1 MWGQAKPLPIH
12 FHLLSQ
18 HQGFKMHPKDKKSK
32 IHTHLKT
39 WHTFF
44 FLRRYLSFF
53 AALHL
58 PAQKWL
64 EEQTPPD
71 FNSSADASG
80 RPSENRSE
88 SSSVREER

>member
-1 MWGQAKPLPIH
+1 MGSGKATSHPFSPAVSAPGVQNAPKGQEK
-12 FHLLSQ
+12 Q
-18 HQGFKMHPKDKKSK
+18 DT
-32 IHTHLKT
+32 HTSENMVY
-39 WHTFF
+39 FF

-88 SSSVREER
+88 SSSVRGEW